1 MIINIRN
8 DRGKYIASIEVINDH
23 VIEETLNGCYMSDLD
38 GNDDG
43 SLCYRLDINPPQK
56 FIEGLSNE
64 TLLEEVKAR
73 MC

>member
-1 MIINIRN
+1 MTINIRN

-23 VIEETLNGCYMSDLD
+23 VIEKTLNGCYMSDLD
-38 GNDDG
+38 ENNDG

-64 TLLEEVKAR
+64 TLLAEVRAR
-73 MC
+73 MY

>member
-1 MIINIRN
+1 MTINIRN

-43 SLCYRLDINPPQK
+43 SFRYRLDINPPQK
-56 FIEGLSNE
+56 IIEGLSNE